1 MEFSRAV
8 ISFFL
13 LSVHCAAARR
23 DLLSSDPRSLCH
35 SVCWENAS
43 HRRDAKDNCIES
55 CIRSISETPLF
66 THSPYS
72 GQQLQSATTKPH
84 LLQKLTE
91 ERATRAAAGMDVPPS
106 ACNLCTELPPNSLPI
121 WKKAN
126 FARALRSGDFNQGY
140 PEYQKMPNDARLT
153 RADSFE
159 PRKFSQFVRIGRI
172 KGAFVRIGKQPF
184 DGLRSSVAETNQQ
197 KSTQGSRKQN
207 C

>member
-23 DLLSSDPRSLCH
+23 DLLSDPRSLCH
-35 SVCWENAS
+35 SVCWQNAS
-43 HRRDAKDNCIES
+43 HRRDAKDNCIGS
-55 CIRSISETPLF
+55 CIKSISEIPLI
-66 THSPYS
+66 THSPDN
-72 GQQLQSATTKPH
+72 GQQLQSATTYPR
-84 LLQKLTE
+84 LLRKLPE
-91 ERATRAAAGMDVPPS
+91 ERATRAAAGMDAPTS
-106 ACNLCTELPPNSLPI
+106 ACNLCTELPPNPFPI

-126 FARALRSGDFNQGY
+126 FARVLRSGDFSQGY
-140 PEYQKMPNDARLT
+140 PEYQKMSNDVRLT
-153 RADSFE
+153 RGDSLE

-184 DGLRSSVAETNQQ
+184 DGLRLSVAEANQQ
-197 KSTQGSRKQN
+197 KATQGSRKQN